1 MTVFLGEKAGQDEKK
16 PASQPSNQPAHAQC
30 LAAAARQRTGLS
42 AQLTWWACLQCDFIG
57 EGDLVVGEE
66 KFCFVL
72 RSGLNSRLI
81 LDGLLGVRGIGCVL
95 MNEEQEGATGTAGC
109 TGKTEQK
116 KRQARHEAK
125 QRTRRGLILDALHV
139 LGVRV
144 RSAPC

>member
-1 MTVFLGEKAGQDEKK
+1 M
-16 PASQPSNQPAHAQC
+16 
-30 LAAAARQRTGLS
+30 
-42 AQLTWWACLQCDFIG
+42 
-57 EGDLVVGEE
+57 VGEE

-95 MNEEQEGATGTAGC
+95 MIEEQEGATGTAGC

>member
-1 MTVFLGEKAGQDEKK
+1 M
-16 PASQPSNQPAHAQC
+16 
-30 LAAAARQRTGLS
+30 
-42 AQLTWWACLQCDFIG
+42 
-57 EGDLVVGEE
+57 GEE

-144 RSAPC
+144 QVGSVLMNEHAGRSNGTARCTRQSKKDRRGKKRNSEPGEGEDARRFRSRRTECSATDSTSL